1 MDYTYK
7 GFGPSDD
14 EDDYDW
20 PEDIKHYCELC
31 EREVGTLTRHHLT
44 PKARGGA
51 KGKCAMVCLSCKDM
65 IHRLIPNKEL
75 DREYDTLEKLLAN
88 EKIQKYVKWI
98 SNKKTERMPM
108 ATKKRRK

>member
-20 PEDIKHYCELC
+20 PEDIHHYCELC
-31 EREVGTLTRHHLT
+31 EREVGTFTQHHLV
-44 PKARGGA
+44 PKARGGS
-51 KGKCAMVCLSCKDM
+51 KGKRIMVCLSCAEM
-65 IHRLIPNKEL
+65 IHQLIPNKEL

-88 EKIQKYVKWI
+88 EKIKKYAKWI
-98 SNKKTERMPM
+98 GKQKKERVTI
-108 ATKKRRK
+108 ARKKRRM

>member
-31 EREVGTLTRHHLT
+31 KREVGTLTQHHLT
-44 PKARGGA
+44 PKSRGGS
-51 KGKCAMVCLSCKDM
+51 KGKRIMVCISCKDM
-65 IHRLIPNKEL
+65 IHQLIPNKEL

-88 EKIQKYVKWI
+88 EKIKKYVKWI

-108 ATKKRRK
+108 ATKKKRK